1 MKTLR
6 GNPSGAL
13 LALAVGASLLAGCGG
28 GGGGDSTVTVP
39 KITTQPTAQTA
50 TSGGDVTFSVVASGK
65 SLTYAWHF
73 VAGDSTDT
81 AVTGG
86 TGSTLTLASVT
97 SAIAGSYY
105 VIVSNTAGSVKSNVV
120 TLTVSA
126 AGSAGVT
133 LN

>member
-6 GNPSGAL
+6 GNPSGAWF
-13 LALAVGASLLAGCGG
+13 ALAVGASLLAGCGG
-28 GGGGDSTVTVP
+28 GGGGGSTVTVP

-65 SLTYAWHF
+65 SLGYAWHF

-86 TGSTLTLASVT
+86 TGSTLTLTAVS
-97 SAIAGSYY
+97 SANAGSYY

-120 TLTVSA
+120 ALTVSA